1 MILGLLAVAAVGVAD
16 VARLDWIAGTW
27 VQEKPDALVREMWLP
42 PRDGAMAGVTLTT
55 RPGKPPIAEYA
66 KITVEP
72 AGVTFTATVGAQAP
86 TPFVLLPGAAGEAV
100 FENKAH
106 DFPQRVF
113 YRRCGADLCAGIEGV
128 VNGKSEREEWRYTRL
143 KP

>member
-1 MILGLLAVAAVGVAD
+1 MGLLDGKVAIITG
-16 VARLDWIAGTW
+16 AGNGLGEAYAKLFAAEGAS
-27 VQEKPDALVREMWLP
+27 VVVNDLGGA
-42 PRDGAMAGVTLTT
+42 RDGAMAGVTLTT
-55 RPGKPPIAEYA
+55 RTGKPALVEYA

-72 AGVTFTATVGAQAP
+72 EGVTFTAIVGRQPP
-86 TPFVLLPGAAGEAV
+86 TAFVLLPGKDGEAV

-128 VNGKSEREEWRYTRL
+128 MKGKTEREEWRYSRA

>member
-1 MILGLLAVAAVGVAD
+1 MILAMLAAAAVAAD
-16 VARLDWIAGTW
+16 VAKFDWLAGTW
-27 VQEKPDALVREMWLP
+27 LQERDGGAVREMWLP

-55 RPGKPPIAEYA
+55 RPGKPPLVEFA
-66 KITVEP
+66 KITAEP
-72 AGVTFTATVGAQAP
+72 EGVTFTAIVGRQPP
-86 TPFVLLPGAAGEAV
+86 TAFVLLPGKEGEAV

-128 VNGKSEREEWRYTRL
+128 ADDRVERQEWRYTRA

>member
-1 MILGLLAVAAVGVAD
+1 MLAAASVGAAD
-16 VARLDWIAGTW
+16 VGKLGWLAGTW
-27 VQEKPDALVREMWLP
+27 VQEKDGATVREMWLP

-55 RPGKPPIAEYA
+55 RPGKPPLVEFA

-72 AGVTFTATVGAQAP
+72 EGVTFTAVVGRQPP
-86 TPFVLLPGAAGEAV
+86 TAFVLVAGGDGEAV

-128 VNGKSEREEWRYTRL
+128 SDDGVERQAWRYTRA